1 MWCARRTRFASDGI
15 RATEYAENTDRCLM
29 FVVYVAFS
37 IAGWVA
43 LGLFLSYWA
52 GLISGRRLAHRKKSE
67 LVESHEKHS

>member
-1 MWCARRTRFASDGI
+1 
-15 RATEYAENTDRCLM
+15 M

-52 GLISGRRLAHRKKSE
+52 GMISGRRLSQCEKPE
-67 LVESHEKHS
+67 PMDSHENLF

>member
-1 MWCARRTRFASDGI
+1 
-15 RATEYAENTDRCLM
+15 M

-52 GLISGRRLAHRKKSE
+52 GMISGRRLALREKPKP
-67 LVESHEKHS
+67 VDSHENLP